1 MCIKN
6 LFCISVYSYHMN
18 VNIDVAV
25 SAVLGIFTAVS
36 GLVPRFASRG
46 GSARESLAL
55 QNVQVHYGFF
65 FLSNHYLKNIYIW
78 KDRYYEVYKR
88 KWLI

>member
-1 MCIKN
+1 MWYE
-6 LFCISVYSYHMN
+6 FCVSSYHIN
-18 VNIDVAV
+18 INIDVAV

-55 QNVQVHYGFF
+55 QNVQVEYVGLWF
-65 FLSNHYLKNIYIW
+65 
-78 KDRYYEVYKR
+78 V
-88 KWLI
+88 

>member
-1 MCIKN
+1 V
-6 LFCISVYSYHMN
+6 SSYHISI
-18 VNIDVAV
+18 NIDVAV

-55 QNVQVHYGFF
+55 QNVQVEYVGLWFILPFRDCVAKCDHT
-65 FLSNHYLKNIYIW
+65 
-78 KDRYYEVYKR
+78 
-88 KWLI
+88 

>member
-1 MCIKN
+1 V
-6 LFCISVYSYHMN
+6 SSYHMN
-18 VNIDVAV
+18 INIDVAV

-55 QNVQVHYGFF
+55 QNVQVSIIFVCVN
-65 FLSNHYLKNIYIW
+65 S
-78 KDRYYEVYKR
+78 
-88 KWLI
+88 

>member
-1 MCIKN
+1 M
-6 LFCISVYSYHMN
+6 LEHSDSMWYEFCVSSYHIN
-18 VNIDVAV
+18 INIDVAV

-55 QNVQVHYGFF
+55 QNVQVEYVGLWF
-65 FLSNHYLKNIYIW
+65 
-78 KDRYYEVYKR
+78 V
-88 KWLI
+88 

>member
-1 MCIKN
+1 MLVHSDC
-6 LFCISVYSYHMN
+6 LCYEFCVSSYHIN
-18 VNIDVAV
+18 INIDVAV

-55 QNVQVHYGFF
+55 QNVQVEYVGQWF
-65 FLSNHYLKNIYIW
+65 I
-78 KDRYYEVYKR
+78 
-88 KWLI
+88 

>member
-1 MCIKN
+1 M
-6 LFCISVYSYHMN
+6 SSYHMN
-18 VNIDVAV
+18 INIDMAV

-55 QNVQVHYGFF
+55 QNVQVEYCICMHKPYYVVSTCLRGF
-65 FLSNHYLKNIYIW
+65 NNACYL
-78 KDRYYEVYKR
+78 
-88 KWLI
+88 